1 MPAILFETSK
11 LTKEQKRV
19 IAKEFTETASKVTG
33 IAKEFFYVF
42 MKENDSENV
51 AVGGT
56 LLSDQ
61 NKQSEES

>member
-33 IAKEFFYVF
+33 IAKEYFYVF
-42 MKENDSENV
+42 IKENDYDNV
-51 AVGGT
+51 STGGI

-61 NKQSEES
+61 NNH